1 MGIKDKFLG
10 FVAPVDDDED
20 EEDEEDE
27 EDTEEVQYRQDETR
41 PTSSYEQTR
50 NKQVRNT
57 VSADTKMVLF
67 EPRSFEEAEE
77 IARHL
82 KSRRAAVVN
91 LHRLQRD
98 YAQRTI
104 DFLTGVVFA
113 LDGTI
118 QKIGHNVILC
128 TPKTIGV
135 DGAISLDGNDE

>member
-1 MGIKDKFLG
+1 MPFIDKLKD
-10 FVAPVDDDED
+10 FVVPQEDED
-20 EEDEEDE
+20 VIDEGEEL
-27 EDTEEVQYRQDETR
+27 QYRESEAKPVST
-41 PTSSYEQTR
+41 YEEKKT
-50 NKQVRNT
+50 NVRNIP
-57 VSADTKMVLF
+57 SDAQMVLF
-67 EPRSFEEAEE
+67 EPRSFEEAED

-82 KSRRAAVVN
+82 KQRKACVVN

-128 TPKTIGV
+128 APKSVSV
-135 DGAISLDGNDE
+135 DGVISLDSDDD